1 MKQKHILGLVCVALT
16 LAIVALLM
24 YARMPDPVASTTLVM
39 PPVQAP
45 APAPPPVQPEHRPPP
60 YKRYRPRRFQ
70 QVGLLSGGENGETLP
85 LYGKESDVYRDH
97 WHYYTS
103 TPGEQIYSLPVN
115 LEGRDCTE
123 DVGCRE
129 LYGNENLSV
138 FGRDGDYT
146 AKIYRTE
153 QFPLR
158 V

>member
-1 MKQKHILGLVCVALT
+1 MKQKYILGLVCLALT
-16 LAIVALLM
+16 VATVALLM
-24 YARMPDPVASTTLVM
+24 YVRMPATDPVPEPVAPTFVL
-39 PPVQAP
+39 PPSP
-45 APAPPPVQPEHRPPP
+45 SPPNQPEFRRPP
-60 YKRYRPRRFQ
+60 YKQYRPRRFQ

-129 LYGNENLSV
+129 LYGSENLSV
-138 FGRDGDYT
+138 FGRGGDYT

-153 QFPLR
+153 QFPYR